1 MHIRYFGSEIATQ
14 AERLSRSKQYTKV
27 GGMARTAQLF
37 LSTLHRKS
45 PFFLPNRQNEYKS
58 RQFRTETAWAV
69 KAWRSMKMAGVCAL
83 RTLLI
88 AHTYE
93 ASADGTDYTTVDNH
107 DAKECDLDI
116 NADQYLDQ
124 IHAHFCIMNNA

>member
-1 MHIRYFGSEIATQ
+1 
-14 AERLSRSKQYTKV
+14 
-27 GGMARTAQLF
+27 
-37 LSTLHRKS
+37 
-45 PFFLPNRQNEYKS
+45 
-58 RQFRTETAWAV
+58 
-69 KAWRSMKMAGVCAL
+69 MKMAGGCAL

-93 ASADGTDYTTVDNH
+93 ASADGTDYTTLDNH

>member
-1 MHIRYFGSEIATQ
+1 
-14 AERLSRSKQYTKV
+14 
-27 GGMARTAQLF
+27 MARTAQLF